1 MPFAATQMELEITT
15 LNEVSQRQISYDII
29 YTWNLKK
36 KKNDKKELIHKTEID
51 PHTEKTNLWLPEMKV
66 GVKLEVK

>member
-1 MPFAATQMELEITT
+1 M
-15 LNEVSQRQISYDII
+15 ISFILGI
-29 YTWNLKK
+29 SK